1 MRFASIA
8 LVVSVLFCTPLVG
21 GCGNAKKEASSD
33 EGMVTPPKKKKP
45 HGVEQPPFPDPPP

>member
-45 HGVEQPPFPDPPP
+45 HGVEQPPFPDSPP